1 MQKNAWCYD
10 RLESSVCL
18 DKMMV
23 ELKWRLFRESFSE
36 EGKVSE
42 FECREEQ
49 NSRDLMMEAE
59 QNTGMKEVIE
69 VRSCSREGGKG
80 VWRYSSAI
88 AGLQNKPVSA

>member
-1 MQKNAWCYD
+1 M
-10 RLESSVCL
+10 
-18 DKMMV
+18 
-23 ELKWRLFRESFSE
+23 
-36 EGKVSE
+36 SE

-80 VWRYSSAI
+80 V
-88 AGLQNKPVSA
+88 